1 MDEATSSNVDPM
13 TDSIGGMVLAGGLFL
28 IVVVLGAWMWLQHD
42 QPAPIDYT
50 GSLPPMDLSAT
61 GTSNRNGSRSSVDL
75 GRGDSS
81 DVGEI
86 LRRASEALNARRYL
100 AANGAGA
107 LDLYLEVLKKDPYS
121 KEGLDGLDLV
131 LDNMAKKADAGLAA
145 YDMGEAERY
154 IAAISVARPDYGVLV
169 GLHDRLEL
177 VKTVQI
183 LVEKASRQLS
193 SRKLAAPPGDNAAET
208 YRTILTYEPGHRAAK
223 QGMHKIAL
231 GLWGSAEK
239 AMANKDSEQAEEL
252 LLQISAVEPGFSK
265 LGLLAKAIAQM
276 SRGTTLEARLASA
289 SEAYARGRLAPP
301 DANNAYDLYRRILR
315 DHPKN
320 RDARRGVMRVRDRL
334 LTGTRRALDD
344 RDIAEATA
352 WLERALAAG
361 ADANE
366 VEELSRDLAHAR
378 RLHRARQGIFEKV
391 LALSDLKPVRRVNPK
406 YPRTGEAEGWVDVEF
421 TVNERGRVKDAVV
434 TDQSVEGVFGRS
446 ALAALRR
453 WKFEPVRENG
463 RPIPVRVGFRF
474 TFRAEG

>member
-1 MDEATSSNVDPM
+1 MDEAPASTVDPM
-13 TDSIGGMVLAGGLFL
+13 TESIGGMVLAGGLFL
-28 IVVVLGAWMWLQHD
+28 IVVVLGAWMWLQRN

-50 GSLPPMDLSAT
+50 GSLPPIDLSGT
-61 GTSNRNGSRSSVDL
+61 GTSKRNGSSSSVEL
-75 GRGDSS
+75 GQDDNS
-81 DVGEI
+81 DVDDI

-100 AANGAGA
+100 EANGAGA

-177 VKTVQI
+177 AKTVQI
-183 LVEKASRQLS
+183 LADKASRQLS

-208 YRTILTYEPGHRAAK
+208 YRTILTYDPEHRAAK

-231 GLWGSAEK
+231 GLWASAEK
-239 AMANKDSEQAEEL
+239 AMANKDREQAEEL

-276 SRGTTLEARLASA
+276 SRGTTLKARLANA
-289 SEAYARGRLAPP
+289 SEAYAKGRLAPP
-301 DANNAYDLYRRILR
+301 DVNNAYDLYRRILR
-315 DHPKN
+315 DHPKS

-344 RDIAEATA
+344 RDVAEATS

-361 ADANE
+361 ADSKKVA
-366 VEELSRDLAHAR
+366 ELSRDIAHER
-378 RLHRARQGIFEKV
+378 RLHKARQGIFEEV
-391 LALSDLKPVRRVNPK
+391 LTLSDLKAVRRVNPK
-406 YPRTGEAEGWVDVEF
+406 YPRTEEAEGWVDVEF

-434 TDQSVEGVFGRS
+434 KDQSIEGVFERS
-446 ALAALRR
+446 ALTAVRR

-474 TFRAEG
+474 TFRDEG